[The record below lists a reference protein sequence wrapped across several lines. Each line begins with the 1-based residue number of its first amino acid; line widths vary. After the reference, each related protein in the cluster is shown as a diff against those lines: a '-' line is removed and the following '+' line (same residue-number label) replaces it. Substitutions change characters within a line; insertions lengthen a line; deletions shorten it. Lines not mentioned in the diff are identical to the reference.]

1 MKQGMNSVNRYLW
14 DVLLYAC
21 MGCFSY
27 FFLVH
32 YADIP
37 VRLQDRLMTFHT
49 FLAVIVSFCGVGLS
63 MRYINERLLTYYPYF
78 LRNKRMLS
86 AGLIAAAVIL
96 LLSNYLLLVSVKAL
110 AGVASPFHLQRS
122 GLTVILLV
130 WLVELVIVGQFIL
143 NRFYADV
150 VRLYKRAEELEEST
164 AEARYRTLQNQLNPH
179 FLFNTL
185 NNISSL
191 VQIDQDTAQ
200 ERIGQLSDL
209 LRYTLYESNHELVP
223 VEGEIE
229 FMNNYIELMR
239 LRCNELATVEVDL
252 QVPPKPMRIVPLLFI
267 SLIENAFKHGV
278 NSRKSS
284 FVRIRFKAEGDDLV
298 FTCENSDHPKPD
310 VNRSGS
316 GIGLENLRRRLDLAY
331 PGRYRYDQALR
342 ENSYFVQITLRDCL

>member
-1 MKQGMNSVNRYLW
+1 MKITRKDLIIGLIQAMGWFAFCLIPPFIDFFVRNDWMKAWELFKVNGGFTL
-14 DVLLYAC
+14 
-21 MGCFSY
+21 
-27 FFLVH
+27 
-32 YADIP
+32 P
-37 VRLQDRLMTFHT
+37 
-49 FLAVIVSFCGVGLS
+49 LAIL
-63 MRYINERLLTYYPYF
+63 YF
-78 LRNKRMLS
+78 LNFY
-86 AGLIAAAVIL
+86 GLIP
-96 LLSNYLLLVSVKAL
+96 YLFYKSHRTVFLLVNVVLIAYFVCRVFVPFPTVPSEWES
-110 AGVASPFHLQRS
+110 GVYIAIFSLFFAN
-122 GLTVILLV
+122 VLV
-130 WLVELVIVGQFIL
+130 VSCAVG
-143 NRFYADV
+143 
-150 VRLYKRAEELEEST
+150 VRYMLRWNDMQMRLKEEKQKN
-164 AEARYRTLQNQLNPH
+164 AEAELAWLKNQLNPH

-200 ERIGQLSDL
+200 ESIGQLSDL

-229 FMNNYIELMR
+229 FMSNYIELMR

-278 NSRKSS
+278 NSRKPS

-298 FTCENSDHPKPD
+298 FTCENTDHPKPD

-331 PGRYRYDQALR
+331 PGRYRYDQELR
-342 ENSYFVQITLRDCL
+342 ETIYFVQITLQDCL

>member
-143 NRFYADV
+143 KFLCGRGTPLQAC
-150 VRLYKRAEELEEST
+150 RRA
-164 AEARYRTLQNQLNPH
+164 
-179 FLFNTL
+179 
-185 NNISSL
+185 
-191 VQIDQDTAQ
+191 
-200 ERIGQLSDL
+200 G
-209 LRYTLYESNHELVP
+209 
-223 VEGEIE
+223 G
-229 FMNNYIELMR
+229 
-239 LRCNELATVEVDL
+239 
-252 QVPPKPMRIVPLLFI
+252 
-267 SLIENAFKHGV
+267 KHGGGPLPHL
-278 NSRKSS
+278 
-284 FVRIRFKAEGDDLV
+284 AESV
-298 FTCENSDHPKPD
+298 EPAFP
-310 VNRSGS
+310 V
-316 GIGLENLRRRLDLAY
+316 
-331 PGRYRYDQALR
+331 
-342 ENSYFVQITLRDCL
+342 

>member
-1 MKQGMNSVNRYLW
+1 MNRYLW

-49 FLAVIVSFCGVGLS
+49 FLAVIVSFCGVVLS

-143 NRFYADV
+143 NRFYVDV
-150 VRLYKRAEELEEST
+150 VRLYKRAEEL
-164 AEARYRTLQNQLNPH
+164 
-179 FLFNTL
+179 
-185 NNISSL
+185 
-191 VQIDQDTAQ
+191 
-200 ERIGQLSDL
+200 
-209 LRYTLYESNHELVP
+209 
-223 VEGEIE
+223 
-229 FMNNYIELMR
+229 
-239 LRCNELATVEVDL
+239 
-252 QVPPKPMRIVPLLFI
+252 
-267 SLIENAFKHGV
+267 
-278 NSRKSS
+278 
-284 FVRIRFKAEGDDLV
+284 
-298 FTCENSDHPKPD
+298 
-310 VNRSGS
+310 
-316 GIGLENLRRRLDLAY
+316 
-331 PGRYRYDQALR
+331 
-342 ENSYFVQITLRDCL
+342 

>member
-143 NRFYADV
+143 NRFYVDV

-179 FLFNTL
+179 FLFNSLNTL
-185 NNISSL
+185 VS
-191 VQIDQDTAQ
+191 
-200 ERIGQLSDL
+200 
-209 LRYTLYESNHELVP
+209 
-223 VEGEIE
+223 EIE
-229 FMNNYIELMR
+229 YNPVNAIEFTRNLADTYRYILY
-239 LRCNELATVEVDL
+239 CQDKHTVELNEELQFLDTYVLLQKVRLGDCL
-252 QVPPKPMRIVPLLFI
+252 QVDNRIADKFGETPVPPLSLQLLVENVIKHNVISMKKPMTVKMWTEPQ
-267 SLIENAFKHGV
+267 
-278 NSRKSS
+278 
-284 FVRIRFKAEGDDLV
+284 GDDV
-298 FTCENSDHPKPD
+298 WICVANAVRPKQGG
-310 VNRSGS
+310 VTSGK
-316 GIGLENLRRRLDLAY
+316 GLENLSQ
-331 PGRYRYDQALR
+331 RYRLLCGKEIVIEQNEKEFIVKLPLLYD
-342 ENSYFVQITLRDCL
+342 